1 VGIPNGM
8 PKTTVVSKEEEY
20 HRRPERIDEK
30 TPSTFFPLSS
40 RLSLGHLVDKDRIVE
55 YIEKRGFK

>member
-1 VGIPNGM
+1 M